1 MLHLLV
7 ALLYTGF
14 LLTSTS
20 QGLSEDPEP
29 DDEFTEEDKIIS
41 CPMTISIFGGGTVSY
56 SEEGKVGSILTYH
69 CPPGHYPYPTISR
82 FCQAIGQWSAMT
94 SPVGQRVK
102 NASCRKITCPPQL
115 EFENGDFQPHKGSFQ
130 EGETLHFMCH
140 SGYTLRGSPVR
151 NCTADGKWTGTTPI
165 CDDGTSDCPNP
176 GIPTGATKTGSH
188 YRINDKV
195 QYRCQTGL
203 LLFGSSERLCLESL
217 EWSGSQPYCYS
228 QFTFHSPEDVISSFG
243 ASLSA
248 VMEVS
253 SDDKKPQKKQFGRT
267 IKIEKDGKLNI
278 YIMLDT
284 SGSITRKDFEEAKS
298 TVIQLIEKLES
309 YDVVLNYEV
318 ISYASKA
325 IEIVSLQY
333 PEQSSDVES
342 VLYLLTNFKHTDH
355 NETGTNLYAALDK
368 AYNMMVLQRAQQAD
382 QFQKTRHV
390 FIILTDGKS
399 NTGGNPVLVLKKIEY
414 LLGIHSEPS
423 RQDYLDVYVFG
434 IGPGADRPQLQS
446 IASSKDKEQHVFLL
460 KDIKDLKVVFDQIIT
475 DTNAN
480 MCGIS
485 RERDMDRESGNRTHP
500 WHVEVKVTSASHRDN
515 CKGSILTNSWILT
528 AAHCFIEHHVNRPE
542 TVTVIYGARSSK
554 AKNLLIHP
562 KYNIAGLRSKNIT
575 DFYDYDIALIQL
587 ENNIT
592 ISEDARPICLP
603 CTKDATR
610 ALRNPQGTSCE
621 EHEKEFFQL
630 EEIPAFFISKQIIDK
645 KEVTNK
651 KSVFIKQRHKKLSCD
666 TAAKDAQ
673 GYEKVTEVSEV
684 VTDRFLCTGGSQ
696 QYKESITCKGD
707 SGGSLFVQKKRRFFQ
722 LGVISWGT
730 VNDCKQRDE
739 PPSGARDFHIN
750 IFKVLPWLKAHL
762 AKDLE
767 FTDLP
772 AHS

>member
-1 MLHLLV
+1 MCKAKYSVDDVSDVIAESESDLLDSNFDASDQEMEIENESEVPASADCGAEHICV
-7 ALLYTGF
+7 ADVPQQHSPGRTATYN
-14 LLTSTS
+14 
-20 QGLSEDPEP
+20 
-29 DDEFTEEDKIIS
+29 DK
-41 CPMTISIFGGGTVSY
+41 
-56 SEEGKVGSILTYH
+56 
-69 CPPGHYPYPTISR
+69 
-82 FCQAIGQWSAMT
+82 
-94 SPVGQRVK
+94 
-102 NASCRKITCPPQL
+102 
-115 EFENGDFQPHKGSFQ
+115 
-130 EGETLHFMCH
+130 
-140 SGYTLRGSPVR
+140 
-151 NCTADGKWTGTTPI
+151 
-165 CDDGTSDCPNP
+165 SDCPNP

-390 FIILTDGKS
+390 FIILTD
-399 NTGGNPVLVLKKIEY
+399 
-414 LLGIHSEPS
+414 
-423 RQDYLDVYVFG
+423 DVYVFG

-475 DTNAN
+475 
-480 MCGIS
+480 
-485 RERDMDRESGNRTHP
+485 
-500 WHVEVKVTSASHRDN
+500 
-515 CKGSILTNSWILT
+515 
-528 AAHCFIEHHVNRPE
+528 
-542 TVTVIYGARSSK
+542 GARSSK

-696 QYKESITCKGD
+696 QYKESITCKVDYYKDYLCSLGD